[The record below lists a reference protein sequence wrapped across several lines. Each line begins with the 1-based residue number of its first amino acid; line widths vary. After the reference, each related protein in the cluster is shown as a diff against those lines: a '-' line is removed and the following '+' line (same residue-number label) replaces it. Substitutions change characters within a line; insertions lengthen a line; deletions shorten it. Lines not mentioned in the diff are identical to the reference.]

1 MMKIKKC
8 IVSCIAIFG
17 IIFAMALPASADNT
31 KYDHNKICIYCL
43 GKDAFSP
50 REGFA
55 SLNYIVQS
63 TSSNVSREQ
72 RSYWKEITQ
81 FTIYDGPGK
90 PSLSSFPQTV
100 YYEEKNPYGSGQAHG
115 TLSIKK
121 FSHIENGSNHY
132 YVTYAGYMYW
142 YD

>member
-1 MMKIKKC
+1 MVQCFVENKK
-8 IVSCIAIFG
+8 
-17 IIFAMALPASADNT
+17 
-31 KYDHNKICIYCL
+31 
-43 GKDAFSP
+43 
-50 REGFA
+50 
-55 SLNYIVQS
+55 
-63 TSSNVSREQ
+63 SR
-72 RSYWKEITQ
+72 S
-81 FTIYDGPGK
+81 
-90 PSLSSFPQTV
+90 